1 MKGWPPSN
9 PPTEPDL
16 NDMSASRSQCKVGS
30 LRSMISVFLP
40 NLFGA
45 PVAIMILAE
54 RQKSLVLKNL
64 DGKMETYNCRT

>member
-45 PVAIMILAE
+45 PVATMILAE
-54 RQKSLVLKNL
+54 MTKVFGNEES
-64 DGKMETYNCRT
+64 GW